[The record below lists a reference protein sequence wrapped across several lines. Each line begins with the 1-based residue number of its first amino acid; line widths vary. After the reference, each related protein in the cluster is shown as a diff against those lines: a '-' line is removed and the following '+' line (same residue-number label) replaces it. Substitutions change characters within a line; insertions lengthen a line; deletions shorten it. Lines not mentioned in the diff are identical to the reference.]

1 MKIWTSSRTR
11 EKKRYAVRMAAGFAG
26 IAALAVVLIAT
37 GAVLIHAMD
46 WPTALS
52 LLLLCL
58 AVTVLSLS
66 LISLLCRRVLRDA
79 LVFILDDNGR
89 LFAADGRRLVQYS
102 GPLCIRM
109 PPEKWNTVSRK
120 SAGWPERTCFRQAP
134 WKFST
139 WNASTNARTAAC
151 SFASRVM
158 GTAVPAG
165 APSSLQTATGMKSI
179 CCGSLNKDNG
189 ALKQQSD
196 RDSGGTNSA
205 APNDRDGRNQN
216 CGKISER
223 KPGYTLSRY
232 LFLPPMGRTA
242 CRMP

>member
-1 MKIWTSSRTR
+1 
-11 EKKRYAVRMAAGFAG
+11 MAAGFAG
-26 IAALAVVLIAT
+26 IAALAVVLIAS

-89 LFAADGRRLVQYS
+89 LVQYS
-102 GPLCIRM
+102 GPALHSHAARKVEYRLTEIRRM
-109 PPEKWNTVSRK
+109 
-120 SAGWPERTCFRQAP
+120 
-134 WKFST
+134 
-139 WNASTNARTAAC
+139 ARTN
-151 SFASRVM
+151 VL
-158 GTAVPAG
+158 PAG

-196 RDSGGTNSA
+196 RDSGGANSA

>member
-102 GPLCIRM
+102 GPALH
-109 PPEKWNTVSRK
+109 SH
-120 SAGWPERTCFRQAP
+120 
-134 WKFST
+134 
-139 WNASTNARTAAC
+139 AA
-151 SFASRVM
+151 
-158 GTAVPAG
+158 
-165 APSSLQTATGMKSI
+165 
-179 CCGSLNKDNG
+179 
-189 ALKQQSD
+189 
-196 RDSGGTNSA
+196 
-205 APNDRDGRNQN
+205 
-216 CGKISER
+216 
-223 KPGYTLSRY
+223 
-232 LFLPPMGRTA
+232 
-242 CRMP
+242 

>member
-26 IAALAVVLIAT
+26 IAALAVVLIAS
-37 GAVLIHAMD
+37 GAVLIRAMD

-102 GPLCIRM
+102 GPALHSHAARKVEYRLTEIRRM
-109 PPEKWNTVSRK
+109 
-120 SAGWPERTCFRQAP
+120 
-134 WKFST
+134 
-139 WNASTNARTAAC
+139 ARTN
-151 SFASRVM
+151 VL
-158 GTAVPAG
+158 PAG

>member
-26 IAALAVVLIAT
+26 IAALAVVLIASS
-37 GAVLIHAMD
+37 AVLIRAMD

-102 GPLCIRM
+102 GPALHSHAARKVEYRLTEIRRM
-109 PPEKWNTVSRK
+109 ARTNVLPAGTVEILDV
-120 SAGWPERTCFRQAP
+120 ERIHERAQPRARLPRALWGRPYRQA
-134 WKFST
+134 
-139 WNASTNARTAAC
+139 RHRLC
-151 SFASRVM
+151 RR
-158 GTAVPAG
+158 
-165 APSSLQTATGMKSI
+165 L
-179 CCGSLNKDNG
+179 
-189 ALKQQSD
+189 
-196 RDSGGTNSA
+196 
-205 APNDRDGRNQN
+205 
-216 CGKISER
+216 
-223 KPGYTLSRY
+223 PG
-232 LFLPPMGRTA
+232 
-242 CRMP
+242 

>member
-89 LFAADGRRLVQYS
+89 LVQYS
-102 GPLCIRM
+102 GPALHSHAARKVEYRLTEIRRM
-109 PPEKWNTVSRK
+109 
-120 SAGWPERTCFRQAP
+120 
-134 WKFST
+134 
-139 WNASTNARTAAC
+139 ARTNVLPAGTVEILDVERIHERAH
-151 SFASRVM
+151 SRVLVCLARY
-158 GTAVPAG
+158 G
-165 APSSLQTATGMKSI
+165 
-179 CCGSLNKDNG
+179 
-189 ALKQQSD
+189 
-196 RDSGGTNSA
+196 
-205 APNDRDGRNQN
+205 DGRTGRRAIVFADGYRDEKHLLRELEQRQR
-216 CGKISER
+216 SVETAER
-223 KPGYTLSRY
+223 QR
-232 LFLPPMGRTA
+232 FWRNE
-242 CRMP
+242 

>member
-102 GPLCIRM
+102 GPALHSHAARKVEYRLTEIRRM
-109 PPEKWNTVSRK
+109 
-120 SAGWPERTCFRQAP
+120 
-134 WKFST
+134 
-139 WNASTNARTAAC
+139 ARTN
-151 SFASRVM
+151 VL
-158 GTAVPAG
+158 PAG